1 MYIPN
6 ICINLFSITKALSE
20 GWKLSNH
27 GLQMVL
33 SRANQNI
40 EFDQIL
46 KTAHGYVCGVTML
59 PFCDPGGAV
68 MELALRYLCP
78 SPLGG
83 ESTSNFFS
91 DNAHSCSKYKY
102 ENFVLILLDGNP
114 SVARQKCTFT
124 MKGYTGQ
131 PTFRKAYEHTNGIKE
146 NTVWCMMKKNNDRKK
161 LLDKRESSSNVQ
173 NIMVN
178 KILSYIEVI
187 CHNKSISNDT
197 DNSYQHPMFISAH
210 NKTLTWQNGE
220 QRYKHGETM
229 SKHWSYPQVWHLLK
243 PILFYSGDTGNLIV
257 DDEEENEDECQ
268 VSISLPVKCNQGKPY

>member
-1 MYIPN
+1 
-6 ICINLFSITKALSE
+6 
-20 GWKLSNH
+20 
-27 GLQMVL
+27 
-33 SRANQNI
+33 
-40 EFDQIL
+40 
-46 KTAHGYVCGVTML
+46 
-59 PFCDPGGAV
+59 
-68 MELALRYLCP
+68 
-78 SPLGG
+78 
-83 ESTSNFFS
+83 
-91 DNAHSCSKYKY
+91 
-102 ENFVLILLDGNP
+102 
-114 SVARQKCTFT
+114 

-178 KILSYIEVI
+178 KILSYIEVL
-187 CHNKSISNDT
+187 CHNNSVSHDT
-197 DNSYQHPMFISAH
+197 DNSYQHPIFISTH
-210 NKTLTWQNGE
+210 NKILTWQNGE